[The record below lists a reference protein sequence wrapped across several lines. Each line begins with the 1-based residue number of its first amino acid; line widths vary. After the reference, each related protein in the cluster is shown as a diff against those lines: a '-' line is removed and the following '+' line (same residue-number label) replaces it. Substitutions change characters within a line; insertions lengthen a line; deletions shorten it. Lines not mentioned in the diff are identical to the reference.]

1 MLIISILLIAIIV
14 LIYIMADNDKW
25 NYKTDS
31 CFSYPNA
38 YKPVYIKY
46 KHNNVEIITLARLY
60 PSYSLIWIPV
70 NNPNVIIKD
79 SDVLGWI
86 SKYKYAEY

>member
-38 YKPVYIKY
+38 YKPV
-46 KHNNVEIITLARLY
+46 
-60 PSYSLIWIPV
+60 
-70 NNPNVIIKD
+70 
-79 SDVLGWI
+79 
-86 SKYKYAEY
+86 